1 VLALSLASGCIRKAL
16 TKEELYPFRDLGYR
30 GIEKEEL
37 GVTTHELVSCELRQ
51 APLELGLGHSTVVAR
66 KGGARA

>member
-1 VLALSLASGCIRKAL
+1 VLALSLAGGRAKKAL
-16 TKEELYPFRDLGYR
+16 TKEELYPFHDLGYR

-37 GVTTHELVSCELRQ
+37 GVTTHELASCELRKVS
-51 APLELGLGHSTVVAR
+51 LELGLSHSAVVAR